1 MAEPLDYTQ
10 LDLQN
15 LSPEQ
20 AAELARA
27 QQAALARQ
35 QHHALLGML
44 GTVPELQKAGA
55 AEYAQAGKEREG
67 GQGTA
72 AKVLMTTLAKE
83 RNDIARIQAEKELA
97 ALQQQIQYQNA
108 QLRLQ
113 GAQFGQQV
121 RHQGAEDLRADYE
134 AYLRGRQTVP
144 GGLVEREGKTAGELA
159 NIENVSEEAAKTLGP
174 LGGLARTAGRVL
186 GAGKRAELA
195 ATEEEKRK
203 GGYKTEAPLTFDEF
217 IRARQGGMTHPGA
230 APAAVAPVAGGR
242 VKGIINGQVK
252 YVDPGRVE
260 EAKSHGW
267 RPAP

>member
-55 AEYAQAGKEREG
+55 AEYEQAGRERAG
-67 GQGTA
+67 GQQTA
-72 AKVLMTTLAKE
+72 SKVLNHTL
-83 RNDIARIQAEKELA
+83 ARIQAEKELA

-159 NIENVSEEAAKTLGP
+159 NIENVSEEAAKVLGP

-203 GGYKTEAPLTFDEF
+203 GGYKTEAPLTFEEF
-217 IRARQGGMTHPGA
+217 IRARQGGMTHPAAA
-230 APAAVAPVAGGR
+230 APAGPAPATGGR